1 VVTLVFYSNRHCG
14 LKYWRTFLNT
24 KKANSSWTLII
35 LCFAEFDALS
45 GCKLSS
51 IDIGATV
58 VRMAYSPAG
67 GHVIVAILEV
77 R

>member
-1 VVTLVFYSNRHCG
+1 MLEMLTVLGTEYVCV
-14 LKYWRTFLNT
+14 
-24 KKANSSWTLII
+24 
-35 LCFAEFDALS
+35 AEFDALS

-67 GHVIVAILEV
+67 GHVIVAVLEV